1 MYLKNIFPLK
11 ENAKPIE
18 KCYTSSHYPPFVP
31 PKLMWLL
38 KSPLDQ
44 NSIMIYYKFNG
55 DFKSHIN
62 FGRIKGGQMD
72 DV

>member
-1 MYLKNIFPLK
+1 MDLFIYFFP
-11 ENAKPIE
+11 
-18 KCYTSSHYPPFVP
+18 HFVP

-44 NSIMIYYKFNG
+44 NSIVIYHKFNG

-62 FGRIKGGQMD
+62 FEETKREQMGD
-72 DV
+72 M